1 MTAWVWRGIGA
12 RCFQPHHV
20 DAPPSIEPETSLCCL
35 HHHLNCCTRRPIEST
50 LPSWSGAGRT
60 GGRSLARASPLAAGE
75 PASATLPLQAQ
86 LAVALPQIQFAS
98 VAEMPRK
105 GASLLSTAAQPSQS
119 PADGVANSRSCAS
132 TTPSSTRSA
141 STRTPKCTRPHACCR
156 SALLQHVIRPRLQE
170 GRFAPALQRGGMC
183 SSRAHDVL
191 HMGTRFSL
199 SKA

>member
-141 STRTPKCTRPHACCR
+141 TC
-156 SALLQHVIRPRLQE
+156 LLQKRPPAACNTPE
-170 GRFAPALQRGGMC
+170 AAGRAVC
-183 SSRAHDVL
+183 SSITAGRYVQQSRARRVAHGYKV
-191 HMGTRFSL
+191 FSVKGL
-199 SKA
+199 E